1 MFVETFLQDKNQDC
15 LEQVLSFLT
24 CNELANVGR
33 TSNTLHQSIFEAN
46 GDESNIKM
54 IWQGAEHALTNPWDK
69 REFFCEE
76 NRRIGSNAR
85 EYCRLF
91 ATASKAAKAF
101 EMSDEI
107 EEDRVMVDGVLS
119 NLLNVREYD
128 AESVAEKK
136 AVGAKE
142 TRTAEEALS
151 EVQLTEVRR
160 DEASDKTFHE
170 QELGNEERYI
180 NLAKLT
186 PPDDPTN
193 SHEIFIRVTRVASG
207 EVISQG
213 FCFTGQK
220 YPWFFGLDLAREVM
234 PYGTRQGLQ
243 ISLDF
248 DSLKRSEEMQS
259 FQEFYFS
266 AGQAGAQGIRDMTIG
281 FNITAVMI
289 DKRNRSVQC
298 LFQQDQTKE
307 IRFVGLVEA
316 GGAIQGSELENC
328 HFPLD
333 SKWGRDLIQLG
344 PSMGFDRYH
353 LSYSLSLNVARL
365 KSGGIFFPTLDVNIE
380 QDMSVLDLARRR
392 LSESGDITTTSSP
405 SYLFISSQ
413 SESSLP
419 NPIIWET

>member
-119 NLLNVREYD
+119 NLVNVRDYD
-128 AESVAEKK
+128 AASVAEKK
-136 AVGAKE
+136 AIGAKE
-142 TRTAEEALS
+142 GVSESCKLTKARIDEDCTEAC
-151 EVQLTEVRR
+151 R
-160 DEASDKTFHE
+160 E
-170 QELGNEERYI
+170 QELRNKEKPW
-180 NLAKLT
+180 NLKNLT
-186 PPDDPTN
+186 PPDKPDH
-193 SHEIFIRVTRVASG
+193 HEVFVRITRIASG

-213 FCFTGQK
+213 FCPTGQK
-220 YPWFFGLDLAREVM
+220 FPWYMGLDMARIDRSSDG
-234 PYGTRQGLQ
+234 PWQGLQ
-243 ISLDF
+243 IFLDF
-248 DSLKRSEEMQS
+248 DSLQQSEEIES
-259 FQEFYFS
+259 WAGS
-266 AGQAGAQGIRDMTIG
+266 ADPNLTTG
-281 FNITAVMI
+281 FNMTAVMI

-298 LFQQDQTKE
+298 LFQQDQTRE
-307 IRFVGLVEA
+307 FRFRELLDNGLGFCE
-316 GGAIQGSELENC
+316 GAVNYKYFLE
-328 HFPLD
+328 
-333 SKWGRDLIQLG
+333 SKWGRDVIPLG
-344 PSMGFDRYH
+344 PSMCFDRYY
-353 LSYSLSLNVARL
+353 LSYMLSMNVADYE
-365 KSGGIFFPTLDVNIE
+365 GGCILLPSLDVDIAPDQSTLNRRE
-380 QDMSVLDLARRR
+380 DLMR
-392 LSESGDITTTSSP
+392 P
-405 SYLFISSQ
+405 V
-413 SESSLP
+413 
-419 NPIIWET
+419 IWPGCTAAS